1 MDCRFLANCDVTI
14 YPGLTNKE
22 AVALVVQ
29 HQLDQNRTHNLTF
42 MDKAKLCQKQ
52 FANFKSI
59 NETELGVEETVIPN
73 DFKVSLLEEPYSKD
87 NTKV

>member
-1 MDCRFLANCDVTI
+1 
-14 YPGLTNKE
+14 
-22 AVALVVQ
+22 
-29 HQLDQNRTHNLTF
+29 

>member
-1 MDCRFLANCDVTI
+1 MDCRFLANRDVTI
-14 YPGLTNKE
+14 YAGLTNKE

-42 MDKAKLCQKQ
+42 MDKAKLCQKL

-59 NETELGVEETVIPN
+59 NETAWCRGN
-73 DFKVSLLEEPYSKD
+73 CNSK
-87 NTKV
+87 